1 MIDDKWDIDEKA
13 NDTRT
18 YETKEYSLEALNHII
33 KKYLL
38 LKKNEDTILQNLW
51 IINAVDL
58 IRILCI
64 MIKIF
69 INLL

>member
-1 MIDDKWDIDEKA
+1 MINKRNRGKERNKKILIDDKWDIDEKA

-38 LKKNEDTILQNLW
+38 LKK
-51 IINAVDL
+51 
-58 IRILCI
+58 
-64 MIKIF
+64 MKIHPSKPLD
-69 INLL
+69 N

>member
-1 MIDDKWDIDEKA
+1 MINKRNSGKERNKKILIDDKWDIDEKA

-38 LKKNEDTILQNLW
+38 LKKNENRSFKT
-51 IINAVDL
+51 
-58 IRILCI
+58 
-64 MIKIF
+64 F
-69 INLL
+69 G

>member
-1 MIDDKWDIDEKA
+1 MINKRNRGKERNKKILIDDKWDIDEKA

-38 LKKNEDTILQNLW
+38 LKKNENRSFKT
-51 IINAVDL
+51 
-58 IRILCI
+58 
-64 MIKIF
+64 F
-69 INLL
+69 G